1 MIQDALL
8 QFSDAQALTATGV
21 STNVI
26 DLWANGN
33 GQNANIMDGTP
44 MAVMIAPSVG
54 ADSTTG
60 DETYAVQL
68 QTDDNSGFASP
79 TTLGQFT
86 FTAAQLKA
94 GISPAY
100 FGLPGGAYER
110 YLRLNYVL
118 GGTTPS
124 MTVDAFLTPLEFI
137 PKYSKYYKS
146 GFEVL

>member
-8 QFSDAQALTATGV
+8 QFSDAQALTATAV

-26 DLWANGN
+26 DLFANAN
-33 GQNANIMDGTP
+33 GQNSNIMDGTP

-60 DETYAVQL
+60 DETYAVSL
-68 QTDDNSGFASP
+68 QTDDNSGFSSP
-79 TTLGQFT
+79 TTLGTMT

-100 FGLPGGAYER
+100 FGVPSGTYER
-110 YLRLNYVL
+110 YIRLNYTL

-124 MTVDAFLTPLEFI
+124 MTIDAFLTPLSAI